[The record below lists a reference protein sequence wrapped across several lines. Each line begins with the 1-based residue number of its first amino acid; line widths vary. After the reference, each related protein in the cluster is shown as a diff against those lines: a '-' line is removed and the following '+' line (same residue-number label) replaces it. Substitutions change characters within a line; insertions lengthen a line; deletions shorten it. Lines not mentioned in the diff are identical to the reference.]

1 MSIDTYETL
10 DGDTIAFDVE
20 DCRSVADFVM
30 SEMVDAH
37 SYEGNDFFIISQ
49 MVIQRI
55 LSFLQDK
62 GSMDDDATLDFML
75 EFIKKGEE
83 H

>member
-1 MSIDTYETL
+1 
-10 DGDTIAFDVE
+10 
-20 DCRSVADFVM
+20 M

-37 SYEGNDFFIISQ
+37 SYEGNDFYIISQ
-49 MVIQRI
+49 MVIQHI
-55 LSFLQDK
+55 LEFLQTK
-62 GSMDDDATLDFML
+62 GSMNDDATLDYML

>member
-1 MSIDTYETL
+1 MTISTYETL
-10 DGDTIAFDVE
+10 DGDTIPYDVA
-20 DCRSVADFVM
+20 DCQSVADYVM

-37 SYEGNDFFIISQ
+37 SYEGNDFYIISQ
-49 MVIQRI
+49 MVIQHI
-55 LSFLQDK
+55 LEFLQTK
-62 GSMDDDATLDFML
+62 GSMNDDATLDYML